1 MKERNIKQIVDKL
14 IGEIKPIGSSEYD
27 SQCLENIE
35 EYIELF
41 DTMFFDLLEIAKDKN
56 SPFSS
61 VSKVGHRSNESM
73 SMIKDVLSEERI

>member
-41 DTMFFDLLEIAKDKN
+41 ETMFFDLLEIAKYKN

-61 VSKVGHRSNESM
+61 VSKVGHKANESM
-73 SMIKDVLSEERI
+73 SMIKDVLSEEII